1 MVDTPTTRNRLRKQ
15 ELGTN
20 TNTWGDTKLN
30 EVLDALDQAMDGVES
45 IALTGSKT
53 LTTSNYST
61 ADEAKNR
68 VLKFTGTL
76 AAAAEVIVPS
86 VEHMYVAVNAAGA
99 SVTIRTAS
107 GSGVSLPDGYAA
119 AVYCDGSDVFNGS
132 PTYLSGAVRISGA
145 LQVGGKIAN
154 VSAGTAAQ
162 DAINKSQM
170 DAAIAAATTS
180 STAGTVKVSSTDTTN
195 RYLGGAAGALQAGT
209 GIELEVQSPGGDET
223 LHIRAP
229 RLNPGAFFLATV

>member
-1 MVDTPTTRNRLRKQ
+1 MVDSPTTRNRLRKQ

-30 EVLDALDQAMDGVES
+30 EVLDALDQALDGVEN
-45 IALTGSKT
+45 IVLTGSKT

-76 AAAAEVIVPS
+76 AAPAEVFVPS
-86 VEHMYVAVNAAGA
+86 VEHMYLAVNAAGA
-99 SVTIRTAS
+99 SVTLRTAG
-107 GSGVSLPDGYAA
+107 GSGVSLPNGYAA

-132 PTYLSGAVRISGA
+132 PTFLTGAVQISGA

-154 VSAGTAAQ
+154 VTAGTASL

-180 STAGTVKVSSTDTTN
+180 STAGSVKVTATDSTN
-195 RYLGGAAGALQAGT
+195 RYLGGGSGRCRPATALRWRYKAPAAMKLY
-209 GIELEVQSPGGDET
+209 VYK
-223 LHIRAP
+223 
-229 RLNPGAFFLATV
+229 RLV